1 MIPCRTHGWSPHSL
15 QWIAKARVGT
25 AGGLARTAEKKA
37 SPMASL
43 SLVLGRQEV
52 VFLPGLA
59 SGPVEGQL

>member
-1 MIPCRTHGWSPHSL
+1 MDREGPGGYRRRPGED
-15 QWIAKARVGT
+15 RREE
-25 AGGLARTAEKKA
+25 GLADGLY
-37 SPMASL
+37 L